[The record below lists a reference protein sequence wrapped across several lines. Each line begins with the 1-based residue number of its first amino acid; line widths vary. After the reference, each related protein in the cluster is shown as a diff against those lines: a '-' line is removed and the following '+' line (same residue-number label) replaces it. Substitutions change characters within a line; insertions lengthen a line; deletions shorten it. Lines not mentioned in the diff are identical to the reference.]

1 MVVGILYMDLFIPE
15 STSLKVKRSA
25 IKSLKD
31 RIRNKF
37 NVSIAEVDHM
47 DKWQRASLG
56 VSVVSTDTKQVE
68 SILNNVVNLVLA
80 EPRVEIIE
88 KTIQYI

>member
-1 MVVGILYMDLFIPE
+1 MVIGILYMDLFIPE
-15 STSLKVKRSA
+15 STSLKIKRSA

-37 NVSIAEVDHM
+37 NVSVAEIDHT
-47 DKWQRASLG
+47 DKWQRASIG
-56 VSVVSTDTKQVE
+56 VAVVSTDTKQVE
-68 SILNNVVNLVLA
+68 SILCNVVNLVQA
-80 EPRVEIIE
+80 EPRVEMIE

>member
-15 STSLKVKRSA
+15 STSLKIKRSA

-31 RIRNKF
+31 RIRNRF
-37 NVSIAEVDHM
+37 NVSVAEIDYT

-56 VSVVSTDTKQVE
+56 VTTVSGETKQVE
-68 SILNNVVNLVLA
+68 SILSNVLDLVQG
-80 EPRVEIIE
+80 EPRVELIE
-88 KTIQYI
+88 KTIQYL

>member
-1 MVVGILYMDLFIPE
+1 MVIGILYMDLFIPE

-31 RIRNKF
+31 RIRKKF
-37 NVSIAEVDHM
+37 NVSVAEIDHT

-56 VSVVSTDTKQVE
+56 VTVVSTDTKQVE
-68 SILNNVVNLVLA
+68 SVLCNVVNLVLS
-80 EPRVEIIE
+80 EPRVEMIE